1 MYSNSGGMVVTL
13 PCKIVN
19 GHKEVNLGVKKTY
32 EEAIQEVESKGIS
45 KNSSEYYKILGEVLK
60 QKGLNSLL
68 DSNGYPDRN
77 KFGQFLVVEAYTTD
91 KIKNLDTSSQYIEK
105 VKNPD
110 A

>member
-45 KNSSEYYKILGEVLK
+45 KNSPEY
-60 QKGLNSLL
+60 
-68 DSNGYPDRN
+68 
-77 KFGQFLVVEAYTTD
+77 
-91 KIKNLDTSSQYIEK
+91 
-105 VKNPD
+105 
-110 A
+110 

>member
-32 EEAIQEVESKGIS
+32 EEAIQEVESKGLS
-45 KNSSEYYKILGEVLK
+45 KNSPEYYKILGEVLK

-68 DSNGYPDRN
+68 DSNGYPDKN
-77 KFGQFLVVEAYTTD
+77 KFG
-91 KIKNLDTSSQYIEK
+91 
-105 VKNPD
+105 
-110 A
+110 